1 MASSY
6 ILKTVVAALYPLQLA
21 LWQWCAEPHTSGIVP
36 EWLWGGEETPMPQV
50 CQEREEQGIDGR
62 MRQRRVARLPPF
74 GADWKQYSEGAA
86 FGVAQCGS
94 NHKHSGQESA
104 QEFCLSCLPLNGSLP
119 PCEAAWWWSTALCQN
134 VATQM
139 CSKITQI
146 ALKLALHPQ
155 THAKRQACV
164 YMTHMYKAGEGTQFS
179 QGQTPHPE
187 PTPWVSITI
196 SYLFLFPCHSYHV
209 AVFATAICLPFTMY
223 CTLETVTVSGRATSF
238 KSTSNRQNL
247 WDWSDYPIRLHM
259 IVDWNVLFKWMAMGT
274 IW

>member
-1 MASSY
+1 MLLELCPNGCGVVRKPQCHRYFRKERNRAWMAEWGKTGWPDCPHLGPTGSS
-6 ILKTVVAALYPLQLA
+6 IQRELLLEWPNVGPTISTV
-21 LWQWCAEPHTSGIVP
+21 G
-36 EWLWGGEETPMPQV
+36 
-50 CQEREEQGIDGR
+50 
-62 MRQRRVARLPPF
+62 RRVHRSSAYHACL
-74 GADWKQYSEGAA
+74 WMEVYLHVKQHGGGRCS
-86 FGVAQCGS
+86 
-94 NHKHSGQESA
+94 H
-104 QEFCLSCLPLNGSLP
+104 P
-119 PCEAAWWWSTALCQN
+119 N

-139 CSKITQI
+139 WSKITQI
-146 ALKLALHPQ
+146 ALKLALHPH